1 MKQKSS
7 CFGSKD
13 IDFQQFRQMQMSQ
26 EVTRE
31 LPTGEI
37 CAEVQGC
44 SHLAFW
50 CFLSTEIN
58 MAWQHSFV
66 YTQALAV
73 QGTARH
79 CKALQGTARHQQ

>member
-1 MKQKSS
+1 MKRYKKIDNMKQKSS

-31 LPTGEI
+31 LPAGEI

-44 SHLAFW
+44 SHLAFLI
-50 CFLSTEIN
+50 FLSIEIN
-58 MAWQHSFV
+58 MA
-66 YTQALAV
+66 
-73 QGTARH
+73 
-79 CKALQGTARHQQ
+79 